1 MNYYL
6 RRAQDILE
14 NIEVYAEDYTME
26 VVLLRALM
34 ASLEY
39 SDALREDNM
48 FAIEQIIDDMDGIP
62 EVKH

>member
-1 MNYYL
+1 MNYYI

-14 NIEVYAEDYTME
+14 NIEDYAEDYTME

-34 ASLEY
+34 VSLEC

-48 FAIEQIIDDMDGIP
+48 FAIEQIIDDMDGVP